1 MANPNCVICG
11 EEVLDSNN
19 AFVLPLGVMNKKLG
33 RRVGVS
39 DLAQFLIH
47 ADCRPFPYLGTLSRV
62 AEGEER
68 ARKSRE
74 WDLRLARR
82 HVRNLPKD
90 AEKQIL
96 AGVWPVYLPKKE
108 SLIARERGSAKPEGK
123 NPAEKSKG
131 NIPGGE
137 SVTA

>member
-1 MANPNCVICG
+1 MNNPTCIICG
-11 EEVLDSNN
+11 EDVSDPSN

-33 RRVGVS
+33 RRVGVM
-39 DLAQFLIH
+39 DLTQFLVH
-47 ADCRPFPYLGTLSRV
+47 SDCRPFPYLGTLSRV

-96 AGVWPVYLPKKE
+96 SGVWPVYLPKKE
-108 SLIARERGSAKPEGK
+108 SLIARERGLSKPEGK
-123 NPAEKSKG
+123 PAEKSNGDSKG
-131 NIPGGE
+131 SGP
-137 SVTA
+137 VAA

>member
-1 MANPNCVICG
+1 MTNQNCVICG
-11 EEVLDSNN
+11 EEVLDSSN

-39 DLAQFLIH
+39 DLAQFLVH

-82 HVRNLPKD
+82 HCRNLPKE
-90 AEKQIL
+90 AEKSIL
-96 AGVWPVYLPKKE
+96 AGVWPQYLPKKE
-108 SLIARERGSAKPEGK
+108 SLIARERGQSKPEGK
-123 NPAEKSKG
+123 PAEQSNG
-131 NIPGGE
+131 ASGGE
-137 SVTA
+137 PVTA